1 MNNLRITRLMR
12 RASNRTLTGFCGC
25 AYILTSSLPGNDQIA
40 YYSDTDDEIDEGS
53 GPSTQSNRGNKLYRK
68 NGTRWYRRGKL
79 GHWTEA
85 RTERELAGRYRTR
98 VNSFQHANV
107 ESLLDTEATMS
118 GGLGGPYRQ
127 KRRRMLPSRATHH
140 EYQDISRGDK
150 ISLHASTLAPTLLL
164 PVLSARGLLESQTLK
179 HNFRNPHI
187 TALSRTAQDL
197 KTSENMMS
205 RSMGRCF
212 ASMERIFRVD
222 DSTITH
228 PKYSEDVNA
237 EAEPSQSQY
246 PSSERVQESQQ
257 SQEIQADNAL
267 PNGFSEKRPDGTGSR
282 IPFLGVDTDGT
293 PPLSQ
298 IDKLFITPQGLTL
311 PVYDGND
318 GSSDRAGAEV
328 HSVTFSAAEQR
339 EAVYAGLE
347 ALNDLYLDSRE
358 YMDRLEDIR
367 LMLADV
373 RRNRSAVWDIL
384 RLWALQRDQDDLR
397 ASGYYHG
404 AQENDNAEK
413 SHHQHAQESL
423 PSNNRSRKRNGRH

>member
-1 MNNLRITRLMR
+1 M
-12 RASNRTLTGFCGC
+12 TGFCGC
-25 AYILTSSLPGNDQIA
+25 AYILTSSLPGNDQIT
-40 YYSDTDDEIDEGS
+40 YYSDTDDDIDEGP
-53 GPSTQSNRGNKLYRK
+53 GPSSQSNRGNKLFRK

-85 RTERELAGRYRTR
+85 RTERELAGRYHNR
-98 VNSFQHANV
+98 VDSFQHANV
-107 ESLLDTEATMS
+107 ESLLDTESTIP
-118 GGLGGPYRQ
+118 GGLGGVYRQ
-127 KRRRMLPSRATHH
+127 KRRRMLPSRATNY
-140 EYQDISRGDK
+140 EYQDINRGDK
-150 ISLHASTLAPTLLL
+150 ISLYASTLAPTLLL

-179 HNFRNPHI
+179 HNFRSPHI

-197 KTSENMMS
+197 KTSENVLS

-222 DSTITH
+222 DSNITY
-228 PKYSEDVNA
+228 PKYSQDVNA
-237 EAEPSQSQY
+237 EAEQSQ
-246 PSSERVQESQQ
+246 PQSLFSEHMQESQQ
-257 SQEIQADNAL
+257 SQNIQAEKAL
-267 PNGFSEKRPDGTGSR
+267 PNGFSKKTPNCTGSH

-311 PVYDGND
+311 PVYDGNE

-328 HSVTFSAAEQR
+328 HSVTFSVAEQR

-384 RLWALQRDQDDLR
+384 RLWALHRDQEDLR
-397 ASGYYHG
+397 ATGYYHG
-404 AQENDNAEK
+404 AQENHNAEK
-413 SHHQHAQESL
+413 SQQQHTQESL
-423 PSNNRSRKRNGRH
+423 PSNNRSRKRNSRH